1 MTRKENMS
9 SLPKSLYREFEPVY
23 LSFHSLARACW
34 VPIHLIYR
42 FIKAACKVKSL
53 KTPHRDRVLIGEESG
68 KNRRGRSFI
77 PNTQVSISPYR
88 HRVYFVQYDDGTFSC
103 LTPKLRAEDYADK
116 FGGFVRKH
124 SNARK
129 WWEFWK
135 PLIKEL
141 EKS

>member
-1 MTRKENMS
+1 MFDNLTR
-9 SLPKSLYREFEPVY
+9 FEPVS
-23 LSFHSLARACW
+23 LSFQSLARVCW
-34 VPIHLIYR
+34 VPIHLFWR
-42 FIKAACKVKSL
+42 FIKSVGKM
-53 KTPHRDRVLIGEESG
+53 KTPKTSCRNRVLIGEKSTA
-68 KNRRGRSFI
+68 NAYGRSFI
-77 PNTQVSISPYR
+77 PNTQVNPSPYR
-88 HRVYFVQYDDGTFSC
+88 HGVYFVQYDDGTFSC